1 MGGFPWW
8 QSISTGL
15 AHARLALVADWG
27 SRRFGILMSLVWI
40 LALVIAD
47 PLIGTL
53 HMAVSPAQVAV
64 AVVGDVVF
72 GGLAL

>member
-1 MGGFPWW
+1 
-8 QSISTGL
+8 
-15 AHARLALVADWG
+15 
-27 SRRFGILMSLVWI
+27 MSLVWI